1 MTAATARTRAT
12 AALVF
17 LAIAV
22 GIRMFIVRTRVMRER
37 RIHPHAVE
45 NS

>member
-22 GIRMFIVRTRVMRER
+22 GIRMFIVRTREMHEH
-37 RIHPHAVE
+37 RIDPHAVD